1 MKVRDV
7 IKIRNAKA
15 VNVIMVNAHQIVV
28 EIEIIIA
35 RGGMGINAITRQLAN
50 GAIGNGV

>member
-7 IKIRNAKA
+7 TKIRNAKA

-35 RGGMGINAITRQLAN
+35 RCGMGLDAKTRQQAN
-50 GAIGNGV
+50 AAIGIGV